1 MLRVR
6 QRLTRS
12 QRPTLA
18 DPRIVV
24 VDQRWTLGHTGRQ
37 WTRRSIEADPLAGA
51 LLETRLIPD
60 EEADEDRLFEQ
71 SLAELARADRQQQQ
85 IDLDALVPVGV
96 PGGKR
101 LLELSQLDGRFDV
114 ALLDGAAAHHRRL
127 AGGLDRFEHTVARV
141 EHPRRGEGLRRPVP
155 NEPACVL
162 MVKDLRLDHWAVRAV
177 DSARQPPQVKIA
189 LKVTA
194 VRYLINASPAAV
206 SPVVMRSPMPSSFY
220 GRYNSL

>member
-1 MLRVR
+1 MSISGGRWG
-6 QRLTRS
+6 TPGGNGRS
-12 QRPTLA
+12 AASP
-18 DPRIVV
+18 
-24 VDQRWTLGHTGRQ
+24 
-37 WTRRSIEADPLAGA
+37 DPLAGA

-114 ALLDGAAAHHRRL
+114 ALLEAVLRHIIDAWQEASTGSSTPLRELSTHGAVR
-127 AGGLDRFEHTVARV
+127 
-141 EHPRRGEGLRRPVP
+141 GLRRPVP

-177 DSARQPPQVKIA
+177 DPARH
-189 LKVTA
+189 
-194 VRYLINASPAAV
+194 R
-206 SPVVMRSPMPSSFY
+206 R
-220 GRYNSL
+220 R